1 LEWAKLEDTRT
12 AAIAEDRG
20 FDDEGKA
27 ILFCYITLHMLVG
40 RSLGAQYVFSSLL
53 VVYLSC
59 TFTPCADLQ
68 LLQQSGSMVGRS
80 QTTTTKVGAGTAAG
94 RKGSAKNKKRGNL
107 THYLEDTA
115 APYLPLPAGQVNI
128 KRLVN
133 ANIAE
138 PSKQKI
144 TGTVHGGWMFAFAG
158 AQLCTLLYVRNES
171 EDMAV
176 DDAAAVVHRKA
187 YIILCDLLLAQ
198 R

>member
-1 LEWAKLEDTRT
+1 
-12 AAIAEDRG
+12 
-20 FDDEGKA
+20 
-27 ILFCYITLHMLVG
+27 
-40 RSLGAQYVFSSLL
+40 
-53 VVYLSC
+53 
-59 TFTPCADLQ
+59 
-68 LLQQSGSMVGRS
+68 MVGRS
-80 QTTTTKVGAGTAAG
+80 QTTTTKTAATAG

-144 TGTVHGGWMFAFAG
+144 TGTVHGGWMFAFAD
-158 AQLCTLLYVRNES
+158 ALLCTLLYVRNER

-176 DDAAAVVHRKA
+176 DDAAAVVHRTA
-187 YIILCDLLLAQ
+187 YIIHYDLLLAQ